1 MHEDHGAGWRVL
13 SSSYPIE
20 SPFLR
25 LRSDVIELPGG
36 AVIRDYYVR
45 ESRGFAVIFALTG
58 AGRVVLVRQYK
69 HGAGR
74 TVLELPAGAI
84 DAGETALLCAK
95 RELAEET
102 GYVGDEPEPV
112 GSYLTDPTSSDGWFH
127 LFFVRNAERRVEQD
141 LDATEDIHVEFASLG
156 ELRAMARDGRINTGS
171 QVACVYAAL
180 DYLGLLER

>member
-1 MHEDHGAGWRVL
+1 MNEPCGKGWRVL
-13 SSSYPIE
+13 SSSYPIN

-36 AVIRDYYVR
+36 GVIHDYYVR
-45 ESRGFAVIFALTG
+45 ESRGFAVILALTTDD
-58 AGRVVLVRQYK
+58 RVVLVRQYK

-84 DAGETALLCAK
+84 DAGETPLACAK

-102 GYVGDEPEPV
+102 GYIGDEPELIA
-112 GSYLTDPTSSDGWFH
+112 SYLTDPTSSDGWFH
-127 LFFVRNAERRVEQD
+127 LCIVRHAECRVAQAFD
-141 LDATEDIHVEFASLG
+141 QTEDIGVEFATPA
-156 ELRAMARDGRINTGS
+156 ELRSMVRDGRINTGS

-180 DYLGLLER
+180 DHLGLL